1 MNNKPMMKCG
11 HAANA
16 VTADNKSLATQLL
29 REIREDW
36 MDWSDA
42 GQVSQKFVEVFK
54 LLHQAGHEFD
64 EEYLSK
70 ALEYLEMA
78 IKKGE

>member
-29 REIREDW
+29 REVRE
-36 MDWSDA
+36 DWSDA
-42 GQVSQKFVEVFK
+42 GQVSQKLIKAFE

-64 EEYLSK
+64 EEYLLK